1 MSASAAVGKARRM
14 MSRIAGMSAS
24 VSARVV
30 QVVMRSFD
38 PGSARVDRHE
48 LGVTV
53 GLQAEEALVVVDWY
67 GYSYLVGGGASGVQL
82 AVQGVG
88 DDGEVVASLDDRA
101 VLGHVR
107 DADEG
112 SGAQLVADVG
122 GGEVD
127 QVPPAAGG
135 LARG

>member
-1 MSASAAVGKARRM
+1 M
-14 MSRIAGMSAS
+14 
-24 VSARVV
+24 
-30 QVVMRSFD
+30 
-38 PGSARVDRHE
+38 
-48 LGVTV
+48 TV

-67 GYSYLVGGGASGVQL
+67 GYSYLVDGGAAGVQL

-88 DDGEVVASLDDRA
+88 DDGEVVISLDDRV

-112 SGAQLVADVG
+112 RGAQFVADVG
-122 GGEVD
+122 GGEDD

-135 LARG
+135 LART